1 MTVANEQISVGVQ
14 ELIEKLR
21 SQGVA
26 SGREEADRVLTDARD
41 EAAAIVAT
49 AKKEAEALL
58 ASAKKEAE
66 FTVKSGEEALHMAGR
81 NAVLELKDFL
91 QKDFAE
97 QLQGSI
103 AGEFKKEELLEKIIL
118 EVASR
123 SSLAGEKNVDVVL
136 PQEIIGVEDLRE
148 NPEEAKAGKLMQM
161 ALGRA
166 QESLL
171 EGTRF
176 EVGDKQQS
184 GVCFRL
190 RDKNVE
196 VVLDENSVSE
206 MVLKHLQPRFRVLL
220 EGIIN

>member
-21 SQGVA
+21 TQGVA
-26 SGREEADRVLTDARD
+26 SGREEADRMLTDARN
-41 EAAAIVAT
+41 EAAEILAN
-49 AKKEAEALL
+49 AKKEAEALV
-58 ASAKKEAE
+58 AQAKKDAE

-91 QKDFAE
+91 QKDFVE
-97 QLQGSI
+97 QLQNSI
-103 AGEFKKEELLEKIIL
+103 AGEFQKEDLLEKIIL

-123 SSLAGEKNVDVVL
+123 SSLKGEKNVDIIL
-136 PQEIIGVEDLRE
+136 PQKVIGVEDLRE

-161 ALGRA
+161 ALGHA
-166 QESLL
+166 KDKLL
-171 EGTRF
+171 EGTCF
-176 EVGDKQQS
+176 EVGDKQQF

-196 VVLDENSVSE
+196 VVLDEHSVSA
-206 MVLKHLQPRFRVLL
+206 MVLKHLQPRFKVLL
-220 EGIIN
+220 EGVIN